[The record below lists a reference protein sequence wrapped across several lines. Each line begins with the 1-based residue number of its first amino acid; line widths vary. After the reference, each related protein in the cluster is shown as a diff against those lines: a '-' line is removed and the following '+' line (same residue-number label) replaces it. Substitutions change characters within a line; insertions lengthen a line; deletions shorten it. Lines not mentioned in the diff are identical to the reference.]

1 MNKLGDYLRRRRGS
15 LSLRDFA
22 KQCGIS
28 HTHLDSLEKGFDP
41 RTGKPVRVTT
51 DTLKNIADGLGVDYL
66 YLSGL
71 AENIDVSSP
80 SSAWTDAQWEQYNH
94 ALSEEEKADYL
105 RRWGVPDKLRGR
117 LPELEDSE
125 LWSYLE
131 ELKNRPEMRMLF
143 KCAADATKE
152 DVEKAVKI
160 IEALQN

>member
-71 AENIDVSSP
+71 AENIDVSSRIAMYQSQDLTIVLQISMILFLLWLLALVIAYYIKLIRKYFIKKEK
-80 SSAWTDAQWEQYNH
+80 SS
-94 ALSEEEKADYL
+94 S
-105 RRWGVPDKLRGR
+105 
-117 LPELEDSE
+117 
-125 LWSYLE
+125 
-131 ELKNRPEMRMLF
+131 
-143 KCAADATKE
+143 
-152 DVEKAVKI
+152 
-160 IEALQN
+160 